1 MDMKKLTIGAVAK
14 QAEVNVE
21 TIRYYQRRRLLPVP
35 ELPMGSV
42 RYYSDEAVRRTR
54 FIKRAQQLGF
64 SLEEISDLL
73 QLNDGQHCAETREIA
88 EIKMSQ
94 LERKI
99 ADLKI
104 MHDSLA
110 HLIKAC
116 SQSSANSGCPII
128 DACQY

>member
-14 QAEVNVE
+14 LAEVNVE

-35 ELPMGSV
+35 ELPIGSV
-42 RYYSDEAVRRTR
+42 RHYSDETVRRTR

-64 SLEEISDLL
+64 SLEEITDLL
-73 QLNDGQHCAETREIA
+73 QLNDGQHCAETRKIA
-88 EIKMSQ
+88 EIKLSQ

-99 ADLKI
+99 ADLKV
-104 MHDSLA
+104 MHDSLT

-116 SQSSANSGCPII
+116 SQSPANSGCPII